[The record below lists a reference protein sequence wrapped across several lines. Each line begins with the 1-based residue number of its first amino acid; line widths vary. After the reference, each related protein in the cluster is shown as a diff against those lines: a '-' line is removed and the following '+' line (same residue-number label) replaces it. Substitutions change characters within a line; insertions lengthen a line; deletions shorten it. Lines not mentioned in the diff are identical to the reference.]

1 MEEAMDIKH
10 TEFTA
15 SSKKIEISND
25 SGSVNIVRENVQ
37 VNIVNSKS
45 AAEPPVDEMLS
56 EEVFLTE
63 AALVEP
69 VPEKPIEEA
78 QEEPAAEDEE
88 DSDAGTFR
96 AYFGRDDRRR
106 AHRQDAP
113 RRSARGRRDL
123 P

>member
-69 VPEKPIEEA
+69 APEKPF
-78 QEEPAAEDEE
+78 QETALPFAIVARML
-88 DSDAGTFR
+88 SA
-96 AYFGRDDRRR
+96 DDGCHHFIPSST
-106 AHRQDAP
+106 AVLLFPHVFP
-113 RRSARGRRDL
+113 GFL
-123 P
+123 H